1 MLSPR
6 SADYLETVYLLSLEN
21 DTVGVSQVAAER
33 GVTIPTARSAIARLR
48 KAGYVRQERYGKILL
63 TKLGRSRAESVYR
76 THRTIF
82 RFLHDVLG
90 VDAETADAEAC
101 KMEHGL
107 SEKTRARLV
116 EFLNQQCAPQVP
128 GKIEETRGYRGE
140 TGPREAG
147 SRRQTG
153 NEVSERGQKPGGR

>member
-6 SADYLETVYLLSLEN
+6 TLDYLETVYLLSLRR

-33 GVTIPTARSAIARLR
+33 DVTIPTARSAIVRLR
-48 KAGYVRQERYGKILL
+48 TAGFVRQERYGKILL
-63 TKLGRSRAESVYR
+63 TEKGRKRAESVYR
-76 THRTIF
+76 THRVIF

-107 SEKTRARLV
+107 SENTRARLV
-116 EFLNQQCAPQVP
+116 DFLDRN
-128 GKIEETRGYRGE
+128 E
-140 TGPREAG
+140 G
-147 SRRQTG
+147 S
-153 NEVSERGQKPGGR
+153 

>member
-6 SADYLETVYLLSLEN
+6 TLDYLETVYLLSLER

-33 GVTIPTARSAIARLR
+33 DVTIPTARSAIERLR
-48 KAGYVRQERYGKILL
+48 KAGFVKQERYGKILL
-63 TKLGRSRAESVYR
+63 TESGRKRAESVYR
-76 THRTIF
+76 THSVIF

-107 SEKTRARLV
+107 SEDTRARLV
-116 EFLNQQCAPQVP
+116 DFLNHND
-128 GKIEETRGYRGE
+128 R
-140 TGPREAG
+140 
-147 SRRQTG
+147 S
-153 NEVSERGQKPGGR
+153 